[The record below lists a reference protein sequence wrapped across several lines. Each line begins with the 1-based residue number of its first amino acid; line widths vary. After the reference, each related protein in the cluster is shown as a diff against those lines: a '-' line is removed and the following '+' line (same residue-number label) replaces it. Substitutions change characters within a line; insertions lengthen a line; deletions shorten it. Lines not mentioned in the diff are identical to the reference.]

1 MNFSLEAP
9 IYKIFDVQ
17 VVNEKFQKR
26 EFVLEV
32 QDGSY
37 AQMIKFQLVQDKC
50 DWIDSYKV
58 GDTVKVHFNLR
69 GREWQDKF
77 FTNLDAWKL
86 EKVGASTAAATT
98 AAPPAAE
105 SMDFP
110 KAENAPAIEADDDLP
125 F

>member
-9 IYKIFDVQ
+9 IYKIFDTQ
-17 VVNEKFQKR
+17 VVSEKFQKR

-37 AQMIKFQLVQDKC
+37 AQFVKFQLVQDKC
-50 DWIDSYKV
+50 DLIESYAV
-58 GDTVKVHFNLR
+58 GDTVKVHFNLK

-86 EKVGASTAAATT
+86 EKVGAANA
-98 AAPPAAE
+98 PAAKTPPVE

-110 KAENAPAIEADDDLP
+110 AAENAPAIEADDDLP

>member
-17 VVNEKFQKR
+17 VVSEKFQKR

-37 AQMIKFQLVQDKC
+37 AQYVKFQLVQDKC
-50 DWIDSYKV
+50 DLIDSYAV
-58 GDTVKVHFNLR
+58 GDQVKVHFNLR

-86 EKVGASTAAATT
+86 EKVGAATT
-98 AAPPAAE
+98 AKTPPPAE

-110 KAENAPAIEADDDLP
+110 AAENAPAIEADDDLP

>member
-9 IYKIFDVQ
+9 IYKIFDTQ

-37 AQMIKFQLVQDKC
+37 AQYIKFQLVQDKC
-50 DWIDSYKV
+50 DLIESYAV
-58 GDTVKVHFNLR
+58 GDQIKVHFNLR

-86 EKVGASTAAATT
+86 EKVGGAAAAKTP
-98 AAPPAAE
+98 PPAD

-110 KAENAPAIEADDDLP
+110 TAEKAAPAIEADDDLP

>member
-1 MNFSLEAP
+1 MNFSIEAP

-37 AQMIKFQLVQDKC
+37 AQYIKFQLVQDKC
-50 DWIDSYKV
+50 DLIDSYAV
-58 GDTVKVHFNLR
+58 GDQVKVHFNLR

-86 EKVGASTAAATT
+86 EKIGASTAATKT
-98 AAPPAAE
+98 PPPADA
-105 SMDFP
+105 MDFP

>member
-1 MNFSLEAP
+1 MNFSIEAP

-17 VVNEKFQKR
+17 VVSEKFQKR

-37 AQMIKFQLVQDKC
+37 AQYVKFQLVQDKC
-50 DWIDSYKV
+50 DLIDSYAV
-58 GDTVKVHFNLR
+58 GDQVKVHFNLR

-86 EKVGASTAAATT
+86 EKIGAASAPAAKT
-98 AAPPAAE
+98 PPAAD